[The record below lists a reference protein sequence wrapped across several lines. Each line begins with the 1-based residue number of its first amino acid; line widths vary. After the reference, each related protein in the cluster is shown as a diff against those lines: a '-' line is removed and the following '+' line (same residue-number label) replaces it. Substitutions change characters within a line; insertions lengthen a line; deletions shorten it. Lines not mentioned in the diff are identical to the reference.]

1 MDYDGNVRSDLMEC
15 LQWDNESISLIKE
28 TGTCSIL
35 SDHLSSIYKTTDES
49 VSKTINMP
57 HDCTV
62 EEIEQTYLHALQ
74 SGVKWITIYRDGSRD
89 NQPVA
94 LSA

>member
-1 MDYDGNVRSDLMEC
+1 M
-15 LQWDNESISLIKE
+15 
-28 TGTCSIL
+28 
-35 SDHLSSIYKTTDES
+35 SSIYKTSIEIDPQKHLNILLAFQDYTDES

-74 SGVKWITIYRDGSRD
+74 SGVK
-89 NQPVA
+89 
-94 LSA
+94 